1 MSPDISESGFNNMPL
16 IETSDGPMWKRR
28 TPQKQLAIFMGWLVG
43 FVIVFYAWRL
53 ISEKTIWFFVQDAPK
68 QALDIATR
76 MIPPKISYMERL
88 WVPVW
93 DTLNIATLGTVIA
106 LAIAIPVAFAAAR
119 NTTPHPIVRAI
130 AIFIIV
136 ASRSVNSLIWALI
149 LVLILG
155 PGVLAGTIAIGLRS
169 VGFCAKLL
177 YEGIEEID
185 HSQVEAIEATGASR
199 MQQMLYGIVPQVL
212 PTFAGVGV
220 FRWDINIRESTILG
234 LVGAGGIGLELNG
247 SINTLAW
254 TQVSMILLVILLTVV
269 ISEWVSAKVRGAII

>member
-1 MSPDISESGFNNMPL
+1 MEAAHHQTTMGDLGRLAGSAGNNCLCLAADFRENHLVLRTGCTKASCRHRQSHDSPQI
-16 IETSDGPMWKRR
+16 
-28 TPQKQLAIFMGWLVG
+28 QL
-43 FVIVFYAWRL
+43 Y
-53 ISEKTIWFFVQDAPK
+53 E
-68 QALDIATR
+68 QALGPI
-76 MIPPKISYMERL
+76 
-88 WVPVW
+88 W

-106 LAIAIPVAFAAAR
+106 LVIAVPVAFAAAR
-119 NTTPHPIVRAI
+119 NTTPHPIVRTI

-136 ASRSVNSLIWALI
+136 ASRSVNSLIWALM
-149 LVLILG
+149 LVFIFG

-169 VGFCAKLL
+169 IGFCAKLL

-185 HSQVEAIEATGASR
+185 HTQVEAIEATGASGPQK
-199 MQQMLYGIVPQVL
+199 MVFGIVPQVL
-212 PTFAGVGV
+212 PTFAGIGV

-269 ISEWVSAKVRGAII
+269 VSEWVSAKVRGAII